1 MLNNN
6 NDFELQSGLSVMVDE
21 HGIPTCHC
29 PDSVME
35 YSKENKKCSCPGGGN
50 YTEELASKPTFMSSE
65 GNYKHITK

>member
-1 MLNNN
+1 
-6 NDFELQSGLSVMVDE
+6 MVDE